1 MIIGIGTDIVKV
13 ERIEKAIEKWGMRFL
28 KRVFTGT
35 ELEYCKS
42 RAREGI
48 HFAARFAAKEAFR
61 KASGRKLNWNDVE
74 IINEEEGKP
83 VVRMIGKFSENDKK
97 SWKSFISISHTDEY
111 AIAYVLI
118 QLKNS

>member
-1 MIIGIGTDIVKV
+1 MIIGVGTDIVKV

-28 KRVFTGT
+28 KRVFTPT
-35 ELEYCKS
+35 ELEYCRS

-61 KASGRKLNWNDVE
+61 KAAGRKLNWTDVE
-74 IINEEEGKP
+74 IINEDEGKP
-83 VVRMIGKFSENDKK
+83 AVSLSGKISGDDIKN
-97 SWKSFISISHTDEY
+97 WKSFISISHTYEY

-118 QLKNS
+118 QTAN

>member
-13 ERIEKAIEKWGMRFL
+13 ERIEKAIEKWGIRFL
-28 KRVFTGT
+28 KRVFTHT
-35 ELEYCKS
+35 ELEYCRN

-61 KASGRKLNWNDVE
+61 KAAGRKLNWTDVE
-74 IINEEEGKP
+74 IINQDEGKP
-83 VVRMIGKFSENDKK
+83 VVRLSGEISGDDIKN
-97 SWKSFISISHTDEY
+97 WKSFISISHTYEY